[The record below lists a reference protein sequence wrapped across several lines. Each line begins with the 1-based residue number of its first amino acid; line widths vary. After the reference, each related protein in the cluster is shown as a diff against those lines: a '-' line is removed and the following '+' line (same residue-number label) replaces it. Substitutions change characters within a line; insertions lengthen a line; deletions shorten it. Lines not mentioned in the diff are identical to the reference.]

1 MGEPSNHVSM
11 TCVWLIQILFFL
23 LQDERDQ
30 ATLMATVECEL
41 AQQEREAA
49 LERRIRSEYEERI
62 RDIMQA
68 AGLA

>member
-1 MGEPSNHVSM
+1 
-11 TCVWLIQILFFL
+11 
-23 LQDERDQ
+23 
-30 ATLMATVECEL
+30 MATVECEL

>member
-1 MGEPSNHVSM
+1 MMADVFF
-11 TCVWLIQILFFL
+11 VWS
-23 LQDERDQ
+23 QDERDQ